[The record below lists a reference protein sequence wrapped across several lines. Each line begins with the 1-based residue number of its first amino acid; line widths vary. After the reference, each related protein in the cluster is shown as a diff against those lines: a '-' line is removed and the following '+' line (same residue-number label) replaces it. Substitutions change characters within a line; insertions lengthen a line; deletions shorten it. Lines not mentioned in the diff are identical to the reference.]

1 MYTKKCETCKKAIT
15 IKYKSDYLKRKDNW
29 RFCSRDCRFFK
40 SRSVRINCKKC
51 DKSFKPRQIGRT
63 KFCSKECQN
72 DYFKNKNHHSW
83 VGNKIQYAPLHRWII
98 RNYGNPDK
106 CETCKKVGSR
116 NKGQWNI
123 HWSNI
128 SGLYKRDIKDFRG
141 LCVSCHRK
149 YDQKQKQSRARFL
162 KNSNNK
168 LEFKFLDI

>member
-83 VGNKIQYAPLHRWII
+83 VATKYSTLHFIGGLLEI
-98 RNYGNPDK
+98 M
-106 CETCKKVGSR
+106 ETQINARRVKRLVVETKDSGIFI
-116 NKGQWNI
+116 GQI
-123 HWSNI
+123 
-128 SGLYKRDIKDFRG
+128 
-141 LCVSCHRK
+141 
-149 YDQKQKQSRARFL
+149 
-162 KNSNNK
+162 
-168 LEFKFLDI
+168 